1 MKKKI
6 ALLLAAAMTVS
17 MLPMSA
23 MAGST
28 NTISVTANVKTNEAV
43 KVNGAFTQ
51 LQIKPL
57 DTIASNSSIVLDLE
71 NGEYNEEYFTECAY
85 KAHDGESYDTVYNY
99 NVNDP
104 EAGLKAYVGAKNE
117 RELPYKLKYI
127 NKTSMEVQLYPI
139 DAKWVNQNNSGGA
152 NEATK
157 GTPVYQISLPV
168 DATDDEGDI
177 KVTVDANSTT
187 VTGGGSYTIAKVT
200 SGSGS
205 TTASVVSSEVKTHS
219 GNINVPQITVKE
231 DVSGTFTTEGGTV
244 KVKANGPYKFK
255 AGTVTLKGGVNAAI
269 GGTIALSKTIDDG
282 ANEVVFTLSKEDIAK
297 IDKDKLSSLTIDGL
311 VMVPNNDEKNYG
323 DVYVTVSGTD
333 ITSQQLK
340 VGTRADYGFNL
351 TAMTEAPTI
360 FAGRSPLRN
369 EDLDDDDFKTA
380 KFRFEETTPG
390 AWLTSRKL
398 EFTVPDGVKIIG
410 MDVDKVDKLN
420 QSNFEAGACL
430 SNDGQTLRIEKDSD
444 VFSGFSRNDAAYVDM
459 YLYLSTDAA
468 FTGDVTVAV
477 SGAGVEADTITPVTV
492 AKVVTPIT
500 VESAETKAAMGY
512 QNIDTADITVTEN
525 AAGALLDGKTVK
537 LAIDSL
543 YGSKELGFAD
553 ADNLT
558 LTTDGNLEAKNFKVS
573 DGEMSF
579 KVDTASY
586 STPSTVKITGVQ
598 VGTTRSVPYGA
609 YDLKVYGDAVVNNYD
624 DDVDTYSSTIASGNV
639 SDPDSTLYAV
649 APKDASGKAIIDS
662 SEAYKLDM
670 FDVNDGFKFAGY
682 LNVDGAGSDSV
693 LTKKVEVTIG
703 EKNVVMDGE
712 KIDTDVAAYIQTSSN
727 STMVPLRVVALA
739 LGVDSANA
747 ANPDETNAVNWDANS
762 KTATIVYGQG
772 STKTVIQFQAG
783 SNNMNV
789 NGSTIAM
796 ANGVTAEITD
806 GRMFVPFRA
815 LGQAFGVSVS
825 WDADTKTAIY
835 NA

>member
-1 MKKKI
+1 
-6 ALLLAAAMTVS
+6 
-17 MLPMSA
+17 
-23 MAGST
+23 
-28 NTISVTANVKTNEAV
+28 
-43 KVNGAFTQ
+43 
-51 LQIKPL
+51 
-57 DTIASNSSIVLDLE
+57 
-71 NGEYNEEYFTECAY
+71 
-85 KAHDGESYDTVYNY
+85 
-99 NVNDP
+99 
-104 EAGLKAYVGAKNE
+104 
-117 RELPYKLKYI
+117 
-127 NKTSMEVQLYPI
+127 
-139 DAKWVNQNNSGGA
+139 
-152 NEATK
+152 
-157 GTPVYQISLPV
+157 
-168 DATDDEGDI
+168 
-177 KVTVDANSTT
+177 
-187 VTGGGSYTIAKVT
+187 
-200 SGSGS
+200 
-205 TTASVVSSEVKTHS
+205 
-219 GNINVPQITVKE
+219 
-231 DVSGTFTTEGGTV
+231 
-244 KVKANGPYKFK
+244 
-255 AGTVTLKGGVNAAI
+255 
-269 GGTIALSKTIDDG
+269 
-282 ANEVVFTLSKEDIAK
+282 
-297 IDKDKLSSLTIDGL
+297 
-311 VMVPNNDEKNYG
+311 MVPNNDDKNYG
-323 DVYVTVSGTD
+323 DVTVSGTD

-360 FAGRSPLRN
+360 FAGRSPLRDD
-369 EDLDDDDFKTA
+369 DLDDDDFKTA

-444 VFSGFSRNDAAYVDM
+444 VFNGFSRNDAAYVDM

-500 VESAETKAAMGY
+500 VEATETKAAMGY
-512 QNIDTADITVTEN
+512 QNIDTSDITITEN
-525 AAGALLDGKTVK
+525 AAGALLDGNTVK

-543 YGSKELGFAD
+543 YGSK
-553 ADNLT
+553 
-558 LTTDGNLEAKNFKVS
+558 AKNFKVS

-579 KVDTASY
+579 KIDTASY

-624 DDVDTYSSTIASGNV
+624 DDVDTYSSTICSGSV
-639 SDPDSTLYAV
+639 SDPDTTAAALN
-649 APKDASGKAIIDS
+649 KDIDDS
-662 SEAYKLDM
+662 ATHKLDM
-670 FDVNDGFKFAGY
+670 FDVNEGFKFAGY
-682 LNVDGAGSDSV
+682 LNVDGTSNDSV

-747 ANPDETNAVNWDANS
+747 ANPDDTNAVNWDANS

>member
-28 NTISVTANVKTNEAV
+28 NTISITANVKTNKPV
-43 KVNGAFTQ
+43 QVNGAFTQ

-57 DTIASNSSIVLDLE
+57 DTVASHATIVLELD
-71 NGEYNEEYFTECAY
+71 NGEYNKDYFDQCKYT
-85 KAHDGESYDTVYNY
+85 AHDGETFDKIWDYNTQ
-99 NVNDP
+99 DL

-117 RELPYKLKYI
+117 RELPYRLNYI
-127 NKTSMEVQLYPI
+127 DKASMEVELYPI

-152 NEATK
+152 NEVTK

-168 DATDDEGDI
+168 DSTDNEGDI

-187 VTGGGSYTIAKVT
+187 ITGGGSYTIAKVT

-205 TTASVVSSEVKTHS
+205 TTASVVSSDVKTGS
-219 GNINVPQITVKE
+219 GNITVPQITIKE
-231 DVSGTFTTEGGTV
+231 DVSGTFTTKNGTV

-255 AGTVTLKGGVNAAI
+255 AGTVTLKSGINAAV
-269 GGTIALSKTIDDG
+269 GGTKISKSATVKDG
-282 ANEVVFTLSKEDIAK
+282 DNEVVFTLDADDIAK
-297 IDKDKLSSLTIDGL
+297 IDESKLSSLIVDGL

-323 DVYVTVSGTD
+323 DVYITVSGSD
-333 ITSQQLK
+333 VTSQQIK

-360 FAGRSPLRN
+360 FAGRSPIRDN
-369 EDLDDDDFKTA
+369 DLNDDDFKTA
-380 KFRFEETTPG
+380 KFRFQETTPG

-410 MDVDKVDKLN
+410 MEVDKVDKLN
-420 QSNFEAGACL
+420 QSKFTDGACL
-430 SNDGQTLRIEKDSD
+430 SNDGKTLRIEKDSD
-444 VFSGFSRNDAAYVDM
+444 VFNGYESRKDAAYVDM
-459 YLYLSTDAA
+459 YLYISTDAA
-468 FTGDVTVAV
+468 FTGDVTVGV

-500 VESAETKAAMGY
+500 VESSETKAAMGY
-512 QNIDTADITVTEN
+512 QNIDTADITITEN

-537 LAIDSL
+537 LAIDSS
-543 YGSKELGFAD
+543 YGTKELGFAD
-553 ADNLT
+553 ASNLT

-573 DGEMSF
+573 DGVMSF

-609 YDLKVYGDAVVNNYD
+609 YDLKITGDAVVNNYD
-624 DDVDTYSSTIASGNV
+624 DNVSTYSSTIASGSV
-639 SDPDSTLYAV
+639 SDPDST
-649 APKDASGKAIIDS
+649 ASAISTASNKSVEDS
-662 SEAYKLDM
+662 STYKLDM

-682 LNVDGAGSDSV
+682 LNVENTSSDSV

-747 ANPDETNAVNWDANS
+747 SNPDETNAVNWDANS

-783 SNNMNV
+783 SGVMTV
-789 NGSTIAM
+789 NGSQITM
-796 ANGVTAEITD
+796 QNGVTAEITD

-825 WDADTKTAIY
+825 WNADTKTAVY

>member
-71 NGEYNEEYFTECAY
+71 NGEYNEDYFTECAY

-205 TTASVVSSEVKTHS
+205 TTASVVSSDVKTHS
-219 GNINVPQITVKE
+219 GNIVVPQITVKE
-231 DVSGTFTTEGGTV
+231 DVSGTFTTAGGTV

-255 AGTVTLKGGVNAAI
+255 AGTVTLKSGVNAAVNGASI
-269 GGTIALSKTIDDG
+269 SETATIADG
-282 ANEVVFTLSKEDIAK
+282 ANEVIFTLSAEDIAK

-398 EFTVPDGVKIIG
+398 EFTVPEGVKIIG

-444 VFSGFSRNDAAYVDM
+444 VFNGYSRSDAAYVDM

-579 KVDTASY
+579 RVDTASY

-624 DDVDTYSSTIASGNV
+624 EDVDTYSSTICSGSV
-639 SDPDSTLYAV
+639 SDPDTTV
-649 APKDASGKAIIDS
+649 ASINKDVEDS
-662 SEAYKLDM
+662 STYKLDM
-670 FDVNDGFKFAGY
+670 FDVNEGFTFAGY
-682 LNVDGAGSDSV
+682 LNVDGAGSESV